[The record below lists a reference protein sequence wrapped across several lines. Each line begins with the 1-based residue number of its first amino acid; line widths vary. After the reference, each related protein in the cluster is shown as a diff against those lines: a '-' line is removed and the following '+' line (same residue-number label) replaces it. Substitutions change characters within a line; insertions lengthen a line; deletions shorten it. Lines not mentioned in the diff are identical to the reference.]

1 VFLFYRK
8 SEKIF
13 NLTAIEPIQV
23 TDARVFGLFMIQ
35 NQLFGEANNPGR
47 VNCICFFVA
56 QFKN

>member
-13 NLTAIEPIQV
+13 NLTAIEPIQI

-35 NQLFGEANNPGR
+35 NQLFGEANKPGQGKLHL
-47 VNCICFFVA
+47 FFCRSV
-56 QFKN
+56 

>member
-35 NQLFGEANNPGR
+35 NQLFGEANKPGQGKLHL
-47 VNCICFFVA
+47 FFCRSV
-56 QFKN
+56 